1 MDVHGRP
8 AASKESR
15 VELTVGRLEVQMR
28 TGFFRIGEFEGWTD
42 CLFLSSLVHFSGQM
56 CAKID
61 PQFSKPLSATLTA
74 KRPK

>member
-1 MDVHGRP
+1 MDAPLPRKSHVL
-8 AASKESR
+8 SW
-15 VELTVGRLEVQMR
+15 TVGRLEVQMR
-28 TGFFRIGEFEGWTD
+28 TGFFRIGEFDGWTD
-42 CLFLSSLVHFSGQM
+42 CLFLSSLVDFSGQM